1 MYLVLSVYICYV
13 YFFHYNTSSVYCR
26 ELAPGTVSLTGNWV
40 HGDDSKQ
47 NSYYILPTM
56 EIIRTVLQI
65 AHILKIP
72 SFYFN
77 LL

>member
-40 HGDDSKQ
+40 HGDDS
-47 NSYYILPTM
+47 
-56 EIIRTVLQI
+56 
-65 AHILKIP
+65 
-72 SFYFN
+72 
-77 LL
+77 